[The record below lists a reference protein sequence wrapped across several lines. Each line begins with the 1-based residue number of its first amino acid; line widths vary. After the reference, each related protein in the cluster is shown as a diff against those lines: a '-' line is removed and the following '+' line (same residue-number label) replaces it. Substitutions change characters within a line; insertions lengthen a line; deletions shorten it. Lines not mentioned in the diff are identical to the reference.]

1 MHLRAR
7 AVVTGA
13 FLVLGPRVAHSQAVA
28 ATPPP
33 AGDVAQA
40 FKQLAPA
47 VVRIEVRE
55 TGAVA
60 LSSVGSGF
68 FAAPSGRIVTNYH
81 VISRLVN
88 EPGRHR
94 GRATWGSDTVDIQ
107 VLAVDVVHDLAVLDA
122 PDARAGAMLT
132 PVIASPSKGDRVLAM
147 GHPRD
152 LGLSIIEGTYNGQ
165 VEHVLTPRLHFTGP
179 LNPGMS
185 GGPAVT
191 PAGALV
197 GVNVA
202 TMGEELAFLV
212 PAEFVTALLERLP
225 ATPPTAEALRR
236 DMATQ
241 LGRLGVEALDSLFVP
256 GAPTVRLGPYRA
268 PTEPSAAFQCWGDTR
283 EPKEVDYKLVIHR
296 CGTDE
301 EVFLSETLNAGM
313 VYFSHQLL
321 DGASLSRIR
330 LLTASEQA
338 FNDKLTFDGTPRE
351 ATRFRCTTGNVRTTT
366 TTFRAE
372 VCARRLKRLEGL
384 YEAVLRAT
392 PLGATAQS
400 LVTTLTMS
408 GVHFDLIQRTVARY
422 LASITLAPE
431 TAP

>member
-1 MHLRAR
+1 MNLRAY
-7 AVVTGA
+7 VVATGA
-13 FLVLGPRVAHSQAVA
+13 LLVLGPRVANSQGIVTA
-28 ATPPP
+28 APP

-40 FKQLAPA
+40 FKRLAPA

-68 FAAPSGRIVTNYH
+68 FAAPSGRIITNYH

-122 PDARAGAMLT
+122 PDAHGAAMLT
-132 PVIASPSKGDRVLAM
+132 PVTVNLLKGDRLLAM

-152 LGLSIIEGTYNGQ
+152 LGLSIVEGTYNGQ

-212 PAEFVTALLERLP
+212 PAEFVTRLLSRLP
-225 ATPPTAEALRR
+225 ATLPTADALRR

-241 LGRLGVEALDSLFVP
+241 LGLMGVDALDALFIP
-256 GAPTVRLGPYRA
+256 GAPTVQLGPYRA
-268 PTEPSAAFQCWGDTR
+268 PTEPSAAFQCWGDAR
-283 EPKEVDYKLVIHR
+283 EPKDAAYRLVVHR

-301 EVFLSETLNAGM
+301 SVFLSEDLNAGL

-338 FNDKLTFDGTPRE
+338 FNDKLTFDGTARE
-351 ATRFRCTTGNVRTTT
+351 TTRFRCTTGNVRTATM
-366 TTFRAE
+366 TFRAE
-372 VCARRLKRLEGL
+372 VCARRLKSLYGL
-384 YEAVLRAT
+384 YEAVMRAT

-408 GVHFDLIQRTVARY
+408 GVRFDLIHRTVARY
-422 LASITLAPE
+422 LASITLSPE
-431 TAP
+431 TQE

>member
-1 MHLRAR
+1 
-7 AVVTGA
+7 
-13 FLVLGPRVAHSQAVA
+13 
-28 ATPPP
+28 
-33 AGDVAQA
+33 
-40 FKQLAPA
+40 

-68 FAAPSGRIVTNYH
+68 FAAPSGRIITNYH

-107 VLAVDVVHDLAVLDA
+107 VLAVDVVHDLAVLEA
-122 PDARAGAMLT
+122 PDAHADAMLT
-132 PVIASPSKGDRVLAM
+132 PVTANLLKGDRVLAM

-152 LGLSIIEGTYNGQ
+152 LGLSIVEGTYNGQ

-212 PAEFVTALLERLP
+212 PAEFVTQLLGRLP
-225 ATPPTAEALRR
+225 AAVPTADELRR
-236 DMATQ
+236 DMAT
-241 LGRLGVEALDSLFVP
+241 RLGQMGVDALDALFVP
-256 GAPTVRLGPYRA
+256 GAPTVQLGPYLA
-268 PTEPSAAFQCWGDTR
+268 PTEPSAAFQCWGDAR
-283 EPKEVDYKLVIHR
+283 EPKDAAYRVVVHR
-296 CGTDE
+296 CSTDE
-301 EVFLSETLNAGM
+301 SVFLSEDLSAGL

-321 DGASLSRIR
+321 DGATLSRIR

-338 FNDKLTFDGTPRE
+338 FNDKLTFDGTARE
-351 ATRFRCTTGNVRTTT
+351 ATRFRCTTGNVRTATM
-366 TTFRAE
+366 TFRAE
-372 VCARRLKRLEGL
+372 VCARRLKSLHGL
-384 YEAVLRAT
+384 YEAVMRAT

-408 GVHFDLIQRTVARY
+408 GVRFDLIQRTVARY
-422 LASITLAPE
+422 LASITSSPE
-431 TAP
+431 TGE